1 LALFQVKFLLTFLRK
16 FTYLINSLALIIQIF
31 EMTITDGVCFF
42 QHVMKNA
49 FSLQMILFLD
59 AINFTRYVFI
69 FWHKNPA
76 IFLDAFWS
84 FFINT
89 WVICFSLLSQSV
101 YAYLPGSIFIR

>member
-1 LALFQVKFLLTFLRK
+1 
-16 FTYLINSLALIIQIF
+16 
-31 EMTITDGVCFF
+31 MTIADGVCFF

-101 YAYLPGSIFIR
+101 YAYLPGSILYINSLHIERSCSFLTFHLIGRAIFYR